1 MKFLFRNTIAAI
13 AVVATFSACINND
26 FDAPDY
32 VALPNGE
39 TFTISDIY
47 AIYNKRNTSF
57 EITDTA
63 YLYATVIGDEGSGNL
78 YKQLYVQDETGGINL
93 QMEESAANVRVGDY
107 IKIVLNGLAVSSY
120 NDLLQISKIE
130 PAYDIIVQRN
140 ECFIQPEVVTIEQ
153 LNNSNFAFTSK
164 LIKLENVQ
172 FIASDTTG
180 TYADG
185 YALTSQNRTLTD
197 SLGNEVIVRSS
208 GYANFANKKVIS
220 GCGDAIFI
228 VSRYSSTI
236 QLLIRNINELNLTGK
251 RFAIGN
257 EGSTIFYQSFESDFG
272 NFTTYNVKGDQVWNI
287 NYSTATMTGYANST
301 NFENEDWLISPEIDL
316 TNETVAAFSMEYIA
330 RYFNDLNNDIT
341 LQVSTNYET
350 GKEPSSAT
358 WTTIPASWVS
368 GADWNTFATTNV
380 DISQFAGKKVHVA
393 VKYSSTATKAG
404 TLEVKSISVL
414 NKIDGQQQHQP
425 TSDEV
430 VFTQS
435 FGSDFGT
442 FATYNL
448 NGDQVWGIS
457 YNTATMTGFA
467 DNTNYVNEDWLVSS
481 EIDLTSCTAAS
492 FSMEYIARYF
502 SNLNS
507 DITLQIS
514 TDYQQGANPTTA
526 KWTTVSA
533 QWESGADWKTF
544 ATTNVDISAFA
555 GQKIVVAVKY
565 SSTATKAGTIEIK
578 QISILNKAAENQ
590 GTAPNPTPSTTND
603 GSFNNPLSVTEAMTA
618 TGTKWVKGYIVG
630 VYETK
635 DASGATLEKYQMS
648 TAAPFYTN
656 TNLLIAATSEEQTL
670 ANCMTVQLPKGDIRD
685 AINLVDNA
693 AVLGKEVM
701 LYGSL
706 EKYFSMPGIKSLT
719 GYWLDG
725 AGINPENGTST
736 GGNTGGNTSTDTDA
750 IFAESFS
757 KDQGQFTIHDVEI
770 GSLNYVWKWAS
781 ANYGIKASA
790 YYNKTNNV
798 AESWLVSPA
807 IDLSS
812 VNEATL
818 SFQQAA
824 NFVATPSAALHVM
837 VSTNF
842 DGDIANA
849 NWSELDIEKWPTG
862 SDYTFVTSIVDISDF
877 AGETIYIAFQ
887 YTSTSNEAAT
897 WEVKDLKIK

>member
-1 MKFLFRNTIAAI
+1 
-13 AVVATFSACINND
+13 
-26 FDAPDY
+26 
-32 VALPNGE
+32 
-39 TFTISDIY
+39 
-47 AIYNKRNTSF
+47 
-57 EITDTA
+57 
-63 YLYATVIGDEGSGNL
+63 
-78 YKQLYVQDETGGINL
+78 
-93 QMEESAANVRVGDY
+93 
-107 IKIVLNGLAVSSY
+107 
-120 NDLLQISKIE
+120 
-130 PAYDIIVQRN
+130 
-140 ECFIQPEVVTIEQ
+140 
-153 LNNSNFAFTSK
+153 
-164 LIKLENVQ
+164 
-172 FIASDTTG
+172 
-180 TYADG
+180 
-185 YALTSQNRTLTD
+185 
-197 SLGNEVIVRSS
+197 
-208 GYANFANKKVIS
+208 
-220 GCGDAIFI
+220 
-228 VSRYSSTI
+228 
-236 QLLIRNINELNLTGK
+236 
-251 RFAIGN
+251 
-257 EGSTIFYQSFESDFG
+257 
-272 NFTTYNVKGDQVWNI
+272 
-287 NYSTATMTGYANST
+287 MTGYANST

-414 NKIDGQQQHQP
+414 NKIDGQQQQQP

-467 DNTNYVNEDWLVSS
+467 DNTNYANEDWLVSS
-481 EIDLTSCTAAS
+481 EIDLTSCTTAS

-565 SSTATKAGTIEIK
+565 SSTTTKAGTIEIK

-750 IFAESFS
+750 IFAEPFS

-781 ANYGIKASA
+781 ASYGIKASA

-849 NWSELDIEKWPTG
+849 DWSELDIEKWPTG
-862 SDYTFVTSIVDISDF
+862 SDYTFVTSTVDISDF
-877 AGETIYIAFQ
+877 ADETIYIAFQ

-897 WEVKDLKIK
+897 WEIKDLKIK